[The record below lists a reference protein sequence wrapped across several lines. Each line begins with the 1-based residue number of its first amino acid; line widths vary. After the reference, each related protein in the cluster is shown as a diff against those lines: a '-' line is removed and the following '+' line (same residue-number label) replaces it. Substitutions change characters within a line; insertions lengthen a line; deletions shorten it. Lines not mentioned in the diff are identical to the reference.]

1 MSTKKY
7 RLIREYPGSPKIGDI
22 INTSKNFKGESLY
35 YNREVCFKPS
45 DYPEFWEE
53 VKATTTI
60 VSVRRESDKKV
71 FSVGDIVLI
80 EDFIHRIKSIYID
93 SFESV
98 WLEVYLIDSPNI
110 VSHVLL
116 DSI

>member
-35 YNREVCFKPS
+35 YDKEVCFKPS

-53 VKATTTI
+53 VKDTTTI
-60 VSVRRESDKKV
+60 VSVKRGSDNMLFKI
-71 FSVGDIVLI
+71 GDVVAIG
-80 EDFIHRIKSIYID
+80 DFKFRIKSIYID

-98 WLEVYLIDSPNI
+98 WLEVYIIDSPNI